1 MCRIACSDKH
11 IERSRATE
19 EWERGFFIV
28 YLGCADETSAS
39 RSYQG
44 SRMKG
49 LRSAPVI
56 LLAIIATISLVFVER
71 AHAQIV
77 PQASPPSRP
86 LWQTAPVPAWQGAA
100 GGHQEFDVASVR
112 ENKSGNPWSGGA
124 QMVMNIPYGPD
135 DNYRVTGGILSA
147 KNYPLINLLVFAY
160 KVPTAQGQV
169 LFDSLPAWANG
180 ELFDIQART
189 ESVDVTKDQMRL
201 MMQSLL
207 EQRFHLVIHR
217 EMRQVKEFA
226 AVLMNPGK
234 LGPNIRP
241 HPADEPCSS
250 IYVAPKE
257 SDPPPAPR
265 NPHAFAKGFPLRCR
279 TFGPGP
285 ASAPYFK
292 TEGALDLPMEA
303 IVGMFSGLGNL
314 GRPVVDQTGLTGT
327 YDWYFEFLPELPPG
341 LPAGAE
347 LPGRPADASGP
358 SFSEGLH
365 KQLGIKLVP
374 FLGPYDYVVVDHI
387 DRPTAN

>member
-1 MCRIACSDKH
+1 
-11 IERSRATE
+11 
-19 EWERGFFIV
+19 
-28 YLGCADETSAS
+28 
-39 RSYQG
+39 
-44 SRMKG
+44 
-49 LRSAPVI
+49 
-56 LLAIIATISLVFVER
+56 
-71 AHAQIV
+71 
-77 PQASPPSRP
+77 
-86 LWQTAPVPAWQGAA
+86 
-100 GGHQEFDVASVR
+100 
-112 ENKSGNPWSGGA
+112 
-124 QMVMNIPYGPD
+124 
-135 DNYRVTGGILSA
+135 
-147 KNYPLINLLVFAY
+147 
-160 KVPTAQGQV
+160 
-169 LFDSLPAWANG
+169 
-180 ELFDIQART
+180 
-189 ESVDVTKDQMRL
+189 MRL

-207 EQRFHLVIHR
+207 EERFHLVVHR

-257 SDPPPAPR
+257 GDPPPAPP
-265 NPHAFAKGFPLRCR
+265 NPQAFARGFPLRCR

-347 LPGRPADASGP
+347 LPGRPGDASGP
-358 SFSEGLH
+358 SFNEALH
-365 KQLGIKLVP
+365 KQLGIKLAP
-374 FLGPYDYVVVDHI
+374 FYGPYDYLIVDHI